1 MTALFNFLIYLL
13 QVLVEDVAWLR
24 DYCASLSFVE
34 MLGVFLRIIISGL
47 FMRYG
52 YVIFKSIIRA
62 IWNLFGKFR
71 IVGKFINENTI
82 EDYRRGHRDG
92 HLKGYKEAAVEYED
106 RKKAEKKARLDAEQ
120 KARWREE
127 WEAERAAQKSWWQF
141 WK

>member
-13 QVLVEDVAWLR
+13 QVLLEDVAWLR

-52 YVIFKSIIRA
+52 YVIFKSIIRV
-62 IWNLFGKFR
+62 IWNLFGKFP
-71 IVGKFINENTI
+71 IVGKFINVNTL
-82 EDYRRGHRDG
+82 EDYLRGHKDG
-92 HLKGYKEAAVEYED
+92 YLNGYKEAAVEYED
-106 RKKAEKKARLDAEQ
+106 RKKAEQEAEQ